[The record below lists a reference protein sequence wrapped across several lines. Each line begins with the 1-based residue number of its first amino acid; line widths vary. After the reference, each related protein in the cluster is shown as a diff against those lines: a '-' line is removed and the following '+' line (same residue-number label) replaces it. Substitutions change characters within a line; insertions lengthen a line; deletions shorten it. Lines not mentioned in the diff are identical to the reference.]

1 MIVLFFL
8 WFLVV
13 IGTSIWASVDANS
26 QALNGNPIGPFGP
39 GGWLVAC
46 FLLWIVFFPVYLI
59 ARASSPNKTEP
70 VLTRVANQIRA
81 PLPGGLAAEAPPQ
94 SIADE
99 LSKFGELHKTGLM
112 SEEEF
117 QAQKARL
124 LGLDASNGLRAPM
137 ATAPAAPTT
146 QPTSVPNIAPATPI
160 TPSARQAQRDPR
172 YPIAGRDS
180 SSAPQVKQV
189 GVTQW
194 VCQHCG
200 ATLREG
206 AAFCTSCGDKVT
218 G

>member
-1 MIVLFFL
+1 MIVLLFL

-13 IGTSIWASVDANS
+13 VGTSIWASVDANS
-26 QALNGNPIGPFGP
+26 QAINGNPIGPFGP

-46 FLLWIVFFPVYLI
+46 LLLWIVFFPVYLI
-59 ARASSPNKTEP
+59 VRASSPNKTEP

-81 PLPGGLAAEAPPQ
+81 PLPGGLATEAPPQ

-117 QAQKARL
+117 EAQKARL
-124 LGLDASNGLRAPM
+124 LGLAGNGLRAPM
-137 ATAPAAPTT
+137 ATAPAAPTS
-146 QPTSVPNIAPATPI
+146 QPTSNPNIAPATPI
-160 TPSARQAQRDPR
+160 TPSARQAQTDPL
-172 YPIAGRDS
+172 YSIADRGPS
-180 SSAPQVKQV
+180 PVPQVQQV
-189 GVTQW
+189 DVTQW
-194 VCQHCG
+194 VCQRCG